1 MRKFLKRY
9 RSTVNKYVRTAATG
23 GLVEISVTKGIMLMM
38 MTMMMVLKLDTISC
52 LYLMTLCYVSL
63 L

>member
-1 MRKFLKRY
+1 MRKFLKIY
-9 RSTVNKYVRTAATG
+9 HSTVNKYVRTG
-23 GLVEISVTKGIMLMM
+23 GLVEISVTKGIMIMM

-52 LYLMTLCYVSL
+52 LYLMTHCYVSL